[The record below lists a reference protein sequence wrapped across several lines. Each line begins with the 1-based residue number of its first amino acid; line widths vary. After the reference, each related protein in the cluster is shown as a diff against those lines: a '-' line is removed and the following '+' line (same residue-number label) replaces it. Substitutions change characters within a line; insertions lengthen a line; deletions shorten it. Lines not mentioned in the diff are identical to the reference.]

1 MIVGPMRCICTRD
14 PGDLYPSRFSVRF
27 RTCSA
32 PREGVSEHPHP
43 DPEHREHILG
53 TCLLGVR
60 RPIVFWMK
68 GGGSV
73 IILGVRRLMVFRM
86 KGRHKYFYPF
96 KEFYNVSKLEQ
107 FCFRVSF
114 CLNPPRLCLK
124 KLKEKKWGRGREKK
138 KEEVE
143 G

>member
-68 GGGSV
+68 GGGGERHNTRGAASYG
-73 IILGVRRLMVFRM
+73 IPDEGASQVFL
-86 KGRHKYFYPF
+86 
-96 KEFYNVSKLEQ
+96 SL
-107 FCFRVSF
+107 
-114 CLNPPRLCLK
+114 
-124 KLKEKKWGRGREKK
+124 
-138 KEEVE
+138 
-143 G
+143 

>member
-68 GGGSV
+68 G
-73 IILGVRRLMVFRM
+73 
-86 KGRHKYFYPF
+86 RHKYFYPF

-107 FCFRVSF
+107 FCFRVYF